1 MNTKHGRLCLVED
14 DPIMGE
20 SLSQR
25 FALEG
30 VECDWFQNGKSALNA
45 LIKRKYA
52 ALLSDIR
59 LPDISGEELFASL
72 LEGDAPPPATIF
84 ITGFGSI
91 DQAVNLLKL
100 GARDYITKPFDLDE
114 LLDKLHDLSPSL
126 FSSSEK
132 DGLEPVLGIS
142 PVMRSIQ
149 EMLARLSDHK
159 TSTLITG
166 ESGVGKEYA
175 AYYMHCKGNPE
186 RPEDSKDMKPFVAIN
201 CAALSESL
209 LEAELFG
216 HEKGAFTGATR
227 THHGVFEQANGGTL
241 FLDEIGEMSPV
252 MQAKLLRVIQDQKV
266 QRVGGEKPIQVGVRL
281 VCATNRDL
289 KAMVT
294 RDEFRED
301 LFYRINV
308 IHVHMPPLRE
318 RKEDIIWFA
327 HKFLQEFYEQHKK
340 QHFLLPNCEK
350 YLVRQNWPGNIRELR
365 HAIERACVLNYNE
378 MLGPAELGSTNSK
391 SADIKDEPDLKA
403 FLSLC
408 EREHLL
414 SHLLENGWQVTKTA
428 SILGISRKN
437 LWEKMRKYGLHEN
450 GEVSTF

>member
-30 VECDWFQNGKSALNA
+30 IEYDWFQDGKSALNA
-45 LIKRKYA
+45 LIKSNYA

-59 LPDISGEELFASL
+59 LPDISGEELYTSL
-72 LEGDAPPPATIF
+72 LEGDTPPPATIF

-91 DQAVNLLKL
+91 DQAVYLLKL

-114 LLDKLHDLSPSL
+114 LLDKLQGLSPSL
-126 FSSSEK
+126 FSTNEK

-142 PVMRSIQ
+142 PAMRSIQ

-175 AYYMHCKGNPE
+175 AYYMHCKGSPE
-186 RPEDSKDMKPFVAIN
+186 RPEESKDMKPFVAVN

-227 THHGVFEQANGGTL
+227 THHGVFEQAMVEPC
-241 FLDEIGEMSPV
+241 FLM
-252 MQAKLLRVIQDQKV
+252 K
-266 QRVGGEKPIQVGVRL
+266 
-281 VCATNRDL
+281 
-289 KAMVT
+289 
-294 RDEFRED
+294 
-301 LFYRINV
+301 
-308 IHVHMPPLRE
+308 
-318 RKEDIIWFA
+318 
-327 HKFLQEFYEQHKK
+327 
-340 QHFLLPNCEK
+340 
-350 YLVRQNWPGNIRELR
+350 
-365 HAIERACVLNYNE
+365 
-378 MLGPAELGSTNSK
+378 
-391 SADIKDEPDLKA
+391 
-403 FLSLC
+403 
-408 EREHLL
+408 
-414 SHLLENGWQVTKTA
+414 
-428 SILGISRKN
+428 
-437 LWEKMRKYGLHEN
+437 
-450 GEVSTF
+450 